1 MGIEPTTFLIT
12 ACPQTGSERF
22 PHVEFSLNITLLQS
36 KISTFPGGLIYVKSP
51 TSPMAVLKRLRM
63 ETVLVQPSAV
73 PESPVR
79 LLSTGKSHSPKPSA
93 SPWGS
98 LGRKTRL
105 LKISTLNPASRAKR
119 VINSDSEEVSG
130 CPWISGMCNTRK
142 PVPLGK
148 PLVLE

>member
-1 MGIEPTTFLIT
+1 
-12 ACPQTGSERF
+12 
-22 PHVEFSLNITLLQS
+22 
-36 KISTFPGGLIYVKSP
+36 
-51 TSPMAVLKRLRM
+51 MAVLKRLRM
-63 ETVLVQPSAV
+63 ETVLGQPSAAQ
-73 PESPVR
+73 ESPVR

-148 PLVLE
+148 LLVLEWTIELFNVLKLKEKSRFSNRNWQHMYGSLFWPWNK

>member
-1 MGIEPTTFLIT
+1 
-12 ACPQTGSERF
+12 
-22 PHVEFSLNITLLQS
+22 
-36 KISTFPGGLIYVKSP
+36 
-51 TSPMAVLKRLRM
+51 MAVLKRLRM
-63 ETVLVQPSAV
+63 ETVLGQPSAAQ
-73 PESPVR
+73 ESPVR

-142 PVPLGK
+142 SVPLGK
-148 PLVLE
+148 LLVLEWTIELFNVLKLKEKSRFSNRNWQHMYGSLFWPWNK

>member
-1 MGIEPTTFLIT
+1 MFSLLLVFVIDSFTFILLSDTFILGNRT
-12 ACPQTGSERF
+12 HDLPHNTLSTQTGSESF
-22 PHVEFSLNITLLQS
+22 PSVAFSLNITLLQS

-63 ETVLVQPSAV
+63 ETVLVQPSAA

-105 LKISTLNPASRAKR
+105 LKISALNPL
-119 VINSDSEEVSG
+119 
-130 CPWISGMCNTRK
+130 
-142 PVPLGK
+142 PVRSQ
-148 PLVLE
+148 